1 MFLALIVLGAAGV
14 WAQTNNTI
22 DLSTVTSDITVNN
35 GYTLTGTLGANVQ
48 ISIANGATVTLNN
61 VTINGVDNSSYNWA
75 GITCNGNATIILVGE
90 NTVKGFYSY
99 RSGIYVPENSTLTIQ
114 GSGSLTASSNG
125 NGVGIGG
132 NKSGSGG
139 NIIIAG
145 GTITATGGNECAGIG
160 GGQGGSCGNISIT
173 SGIVIATGGNSASGI
188 GGGQGGSCGNI
199 SITGGTVTATGGN
212 SAPGIGGGGSSCNIN
227 ISGGMV
233 TATGGNSAPG
243 IGGKQSGGCG
253 TITIANTV
261 TGIRAVKGGGSAQAS
276 YSIGAGQ
283 GGSCGTV
290 TVNGNVSNGITTN
303 PYSYPSYILD
313 DIPTGWSV
321 RADNNNVT
329 VTDGVASIPVGATVV
344 LTPPTPDKPRVKDV
358 ELLTPEEIPL
368 TFEAIVDN
376 ATVTFTKASTLPD
389 LSIEYSKNGEEWTAY
404 SEPITLNIGEK
415 VSFRGD
421 NTTYATSYNNDSYSR
436 FSCTNQ
442 CYVYG
447 NIMSLINSDTNDYA
461 TNKTLE
467 GAYAFCKLFFS
478 NNNIYSHASKELILP
493 ATTLSAYCYDNMFYQ
508 CSNLTNAPVLP
519 ATTLTD
525 HCYFGMF
532 MYCHGITTAP
542 ELPAKTLAPSCY
554 YQMFAFT
561 NIIATPELPAKT
573 LATSCYKNMFQGCTY
588 LTTATALPATTLAS
602 NCYSYMFIGC
612 SNLTT
617 APELPATMLEN
628 NCYNNMFKN
637 CTHLN
642 KVTCLATDISATGCT
657 TDWLDGVAGTGT
669 FIKPS
674 SMTSWL
680 IDNPSGIP
688 YGWTPTD
695 VMLVTPLTFEAK
707 KANATVTF
715 TAATTI
721 NNLSIEYSTDG
732 TTWKTY
738 DEPVTLTSVG
748 DKVSFRG
755 NNATYATDALYYY
768 HDRYSNFSCSA
779 DCYIYG
785 NIMSLVNK
793 DNFAN
798 TTILTNGYT
807 FCLLFY
813 NNNKIYNHGSKP
825 LSLPAT
831 TLAPSCYRGMFWG
844 CTQLTT
850 APVLPAMSLAEIC
863 YAGMFRDCTKLETI
877 PELPAT
883 TLAEYCYAGMFQG
896 CTSLTTAPALPA
908 TTLATSCYSS
918 MFQECTSLTT
928 APVLPATTLV
938 SNCYKSMFENCT
950 NLNSV
955 TCLATD
961 ISASYCTN
969 YWLAYVAATGTFNK
983 ASEIAVGEG
992 GWALNSVSGIP
1003 QGWTVDDYYD
1013 PLATP
1018 LTFEAMTAGAVV
1030 RFTKGS
1036 YVTWTNTVEY
1046 SLNGGAWTTYASG
1059 TGITLT
1065 NVGDKVSFRGNN
1077 AKYAISMSDNGTE
1090 HSNFS
1095 CTKNCSVYGNIMS
1108 LIDADDYPTM
1118 TVLTSDNSFAF
1129 CNLFTGNDKIYNH
1142 PSKTLVL
1149 PATTLAYRC
1158 YGRMFYNC
1166 SNLTSAP
1173 ALLATTLAEDC
1184 CYQMFYGCSSLTS
1197 APALP
1202 ATTLAQ
1208 SCYYNMFYYCSSLT
1222 SAPALP
1228 ATTLAHSCYA
1238 YMFQGCSNL
1247 TSAPALPATTLAQ
1260 SCYQG
1265 MFQSCSNLTSA
1276 PALPATT
1283 LASSCYRQM
1292 FQNCTSLSSAPALPA
1307 TTLASSC
1314 YSSMFYGCSN
1324 LNSVTCLA
1332 TDISAS
1338 NCTSNWLSGV
1348 AATGTFNKAASM
1360 TTWPTGPYN
1369 SNNVNGIPVGWTVVN
1384 EGALPGEFTVN
1395 ANGGKVNFSMGNL
1408 QASTSDLGTNWKW
1421 SFANHQYVFIGNN
1434 AANNSIIGNGTV
1446 STNGTVDLFGWSTA
1460 ATEYGIHN
1468 SKSSAYTG
1476 DFVDWGSRI
1485 GTGWRT
1491 LTGNDNGE
1499 WRWLLGNS
1507 PAGNNV
1513 PGTNCRTS
1521 STVNGVA
1528 NARFSHIKVDGV
1540 CGLIIFP
1547 DIYTHPDGVTPIA
1560 NINQYYVSWTNITTN
1575 YSTSDWAKMEKAG
1588 AVFLPMAGQRE
1599 GNTVKFYYNYDNSNK
1614 GSAFYWS
1621 STLAG
1626 DGSAYGIGFGSTT
1639 NEWNLSTNSSS
1650 MRYMGRSVRLV
1661 KNITGSGSLSYATTE
1676 VNKTTADA
1684 AFTNPL
1690 TMVGDG
1696 TVTYAKSDDNNNI
1709 CTVNAN
1715 TGEVTLNGNTG
1726 SCTITATVANSPF
1739 FNYATNTAS
1748 YTLTVTP
1755 ATPLQ
1760 IPLTIEAK
1768 IAPATVTF
1776 TKGSNVTWTN
1786 PVEYSLNGGAW
1797 TEYASGTGITL
1808 TNVGDKVSFRGNN
1821 VSYATS
1827 TSEGYY
1833 SKFAFTSPCYVYG
1846 NIMSLIDAS
1855 SFATNITLEGGY
1867 NNFCRL
1873 FYNNSN
1879 LYNHPSKTLVLP
1891 ATNISSS
1898 PNIDT
1903 YCEMFRGCTHLTTA
1917 PELPATIL
1925 PNSCYNGMFYGCTSL
1940 TIAPELPATEFGA
1953 YCYKEMFYGCTGLTT
1968 APELPATTLSV
1979 HCYEKMFYGCT
1990 SLTTAPTLPAPTL
2003 TMSCYEDMFHGCTHL
2018 NSVTCFATSEINSSN
2033 NSTSNWLYNV
2043 ASSGT
2048 FTKNA
2053 STPTGSGTSGQYWP
2067 TGDASGI
2074 PSGWTV
2080 TEQ

>member
-1 MFLALIVLGAAGV
+1 MKSLVKHSMFLALIVLGATGV

-22 DLSTVTSDITVNN
+22 NLATVTSNITVNN

-61 VTINGVDNSSYNWA
+61 VTINGVDNGSYNWA
-75 GITCNGNATIILVGE
+75 GITCNGNATLILVGE
-90 NTVKGFYSY
+90 NTVKGFNSD
-99 RSGIYVPENSTLTIQ
+99 RPGIYVPENSTLTIQ

-261 TGIRAVKGGGSAQAS
+261 TGVRAVKGGNSPH
-276 YSIGAGQ
+276 SIGAGQ
-283 GGSCGTV
+283 GGGCGTV
-290 TVNGNVSNGITTN
+290 TVNGISSNGISTN
-303 PYSYPSYILD
+303 PYSYPSYILT
-313 DIPTGWSV
+313 DIPNGWSV
-321 RADNNNVT
+321 NADNINVT
-329 VTDGVASIPVGATVV
+329 VTNGEASIPVGADVV
-344 LTPPTPDKPRVKDV
+344 LTPPSADKPRVKNV
-358 ELLTPEEIPL
+358 ELLSPEQ
-368 TFEAIVDN
+368 V
-376 ATVTFTKASTLPD
+376 
-389 LSIEYSKNGEEWTAY
+389 
-404 SEPITLNIGEK
+404 
-415 VSFRGD
+415 
-421 NTTYATSYNNDSYSR
+421 
-436 FSCTNQ
+436 
-442 CYVYG
+442 
-447 NIMSLINSDTNDYA
+447 
-461 TNKTLE
+461 
-467 GAYAFCKLFFS
+467 
-478 NNNIYSHASKELILP
+478 
-493 ATTLSAYCYDNMFYQ
+493 
-508 CSNLTNAPVLP
+508 
-519 ATTLTD
+519 
-525 HCYFGMF
+525 
-532 MYCHGITTAP
+532 
-542 ELPAKTLAPSCY
+542 
-554 YQMFAFT
+554 
-561 NIIATPELPAKT
+561 
-573 LATSCYKNMFQGCTY
+573 
-588 LTTATALPATTLAS
+588 
-602 NCYSYMFIGC
+602 
-612 SNLTT
+612 
-617 APELPATMLEN
+617 
-628 NCYNNMFKN
+628 
-637 CTHLN
+637 
-642 KVTCLATDISATGCT
+642 
-657 TDWLDGVAGTGT
+657 
-669 FIKPS
+669 
-674 SMTSWL
+674 
-680 IDNPSGIP
+680 
-688 YGWTPTD
+688 
-695 VMLVTPLTFEAK
+695 PLTFEAK
-707 KANATVTF
+707 TTDGATVTF
-715 TAATTI
+715 NINTAAATNTVQ
-721 NNLSIEYSTDG
+721 YSTDG
-732 TTWKTY
+732 NTWNDYTSG
-738 DEPVTLTSVG
+738 DEIPLNNIG

-755 NNATYATDALYYY
+755 NNEAYA
-768 HDRYSNFSCSA
+768 YSSESDVSYFSCSA
-779 DCYIYG
+779 DCYVYG
-785 NIMSLVNK
+785 NVMSLI
-793 DNFAN
+793 DAEHYPDS
-798 TTILTNGYT
+798 TGLPSGHT
-807 FCLLFY
+807 FCSLF
-813 NNNKIYNHGSKP
+813 NNNSYIYNHPTKT
-825 LSLPAT
+825 LVLPAT
-831 TLAPSCYRGMFWG
+831 TLKEY
-844 CTQLTT
+844 
-850 APVLPAMSLAEIC
+850 C
-863 YAGMFRDCTKLETI
+863 YAGMFKGCTNLTTAPALPATEMAELCYLHMFDGCISLTMA

-883 TLAEYCYAGMFQG
+883 TLASQCYSNMFQG
-896 CTSLTTAPALPA
+896 CTSLETAPALPATTLAGSCYNNMFNGCSNLQTAPQLLATTLASGCYEAMFYNCTSLTTAPALPA
-908 TTLATSCYSS
+908 TNLVTSCYSA
-918 MFQECTSLTT
+918 MFHGCTSLAT
-928 APVLPATTLV
+928 APVLPATALE
-938 SNCYKSMFENCT
+938 SNCYFEMFSGCS

-955 TCLATD
+955 TCLATPNTSD
-961 ISASYCTN
+961 TYE
-969 YWLAYVAATGTFNK
+969 WLKDVAETGTFIK
-983 ASEIAVGEG
+983 SAAVT
-992 GWALNSVSGIP
+992 GWLIDDPSGIP
-1003 QGWTVDDYYD
+1003 EGWTVKDHETF
-1013 PLATP
+1013 LP
-1018 LTFEAMTAGAVV
+1018 LTFEAKEANATVT
-1030 RFTKGS
+1030 FTKS
-1036 YVTWTNTVEY
+1036 TNTDLNGLSVEY
-1046 SLNGGAWTTYASG
+1046 STDGTTWKSYKSDS
-1059 TGITLT
+1059 TITLS

-1077 AKYAISMSDNGTE
+1077 RRYAKDDQCST
-1090 HSNFS
+1090 FS
-1095 CTKNCSVYGNIMS
+1095 CTDCYVYGNIMS
-1108 LIDADDYPTM
+1108 LINKDTFATI
-1118 TVLTSDNSFAF
+1118 TSLHHTYNSYAFKGLFENANIQDN
-1129 CNLFTGNDKIYNH
+1129 GIYNH
-1142 PSKTLVL
+1142 PSKELIL
-1149 PATTLAYRC
+1149 PATTLAPEC
-1158 YGRMFYNC
+1158 YAKMF
-1166 SNLTSAP
+1166 S
-1173 ALLATTLAEDC
+1173 
-1184 CYQMFYGCSSLTS
+1184 
-1197 APALP
+1197 
-1202 ATTLAQ
+1202 
-1208 SCYYNMFYYCSSLT
+1208 YCS
-1222 SAPALP
+1222 
-1228 ATTLAHSCYA
+1228 H
-1238 YMFQGCSNL
+1238 
-1247 TSAPALPATTLAQ
+1247 
-1260 SCYQG
+1260 
-1265 MFQSCSNLTSA
+1265 LTSA

-1283 LASSCYRQM
+1283 LASHCYESM
-1292 FQNCTSLSSAPALPA
+1292 FGKCTHLTSAPALPA
-1307 TTLASSC
+1307 TTLAEYCYASMFAYCDLLTTAPELPATTLADYCYSHMFSSC
-1314 YSSMFYGCSN
+1314 PNLTTIPNILPATTLKKNCYQYMFSSCTSLTSAPILPAPTLTTGCYQHMFQECHN

-1332 TDISAS
+1332 TDIPAS
-1338 NCTSNWLSGV
+1338 SCTNYWLYSV
-1348 AATGTFNKAASM
+1348 ASTGTFNKAASM

-1369 SNNVNGIPVGWTVVN
+1369 NNNVNGIPVGWTVVN

-1808 TNVGDKVSFRGNN
+1808 TNIGDKVSFRGNN
-1821 VSYATS
+1821 ARYATADEHS
-1827 TSEGYY
+1827 CFSCD
-1833 SKFAFTSPCYVYG
+1833 KDCYIYG
-1846 NIMSLIDAS
+1846 NVMSLINSTDYANTKVLTQNY
-1855 SFATNITLEGGY
+1855 ALRE
-1867 NNFCRL
+1867 L
-1873 FYNNSN
+1873 FYNNTHIV
-1879 LYNHPSKTLVLP
+1879 NHSSKTLVLP
-1891 ATNISSS
+1891 AT
-1898 PNIDT
+1898 T
-1903 YCEMFRGCTHLTTA
+1903 LT
-1917 PELPATIL
+1917 PW
-1925 PNSCYNGMFYGCTSL
+1925 CYYGMFN
-1940 TIAPELPATEFGA
+1940 
-1953 YCYKEMFYGCTGLTT
+1953 GCTGLKT
-1968 APELPATTLSV
+1968 APALPATNLAEY
-1979 HCYEKMFYGCT
+1979 CYSYMFSNCT
-1990 SLTTAPTLPAPTL
+1990 SLTTAPILPAPAL
-2003 TMSCYEDMFHGCTHL
+2003 VNRCYYYMFSGCTNL
-2018 NSVTCFATSEINSSN
+2018 NRVTCLATSGINLSS
-2033 NSTSNWLYNV
+2033 STSNWLGNV

-2053 STPTGSGTSGQYWP
+2053 STPAGSSGTSGQYWKTDNANGIP
-2067 TGDASGI
+2067 EGWTVADYIPEHLTGSGTSGDPYKIYNLTHWNEFAAKVNDGSEPAAHAKQMANIDVNNVQNALTIIGTSSHPFKGTYNGQGYTISQVNISGSSNNGNAYVGLFGYVDDASALIQNVVVASGSISVTGAASDRLNVGAIVGWLNKGTVQYCANYATVSSSSFSPSFIRCGGIVGIMYEGNANVQHCINFGDVSTNGTSGYYTGGIVGYVNLGSLTYCQNYGKITAKQCASGI
-2074 PSGWTV
+2074 GGYRSTNYGSIIINNNHNGGNLKISSTPYPAYNLIINDPNNESCPENSYLTSMTLTIGSNNYTGNDLSTYANGATGVTANPSGITIGGV
-2080 TEQ
+2080 TYAGPSGN